1 VSLTRIYSYDVSNRA
16 NLVGIQPAKDYHSKV
31 RARMWVWGYLLEHPC
46 VDCGENDIRVLEF
59 DHRDPSEK
67 SGGISRMVGDRCGI
81 ERIAAEV
88 EKCDVRCA
96 NCHRRRSKE
105 EGHGSFRT

>member
-1 VSLTRIYSYDVSNRA
+1 MSLIALSLRMGTQRA
-16 NLVGIQPAKDYHSKV
+16 RDYHSKV

-59 DHRDPSEK
+59 DHRDPAEK
-67 SGGISRMVGDRCGI
+67 QGAISRMVADRCGI
-81 ERIAAEV
+81 DKISAEV

-96 NCHRRRSKE
+96 NCHRRRSQD
-105 EGHGSFRT
+105 EGHASIRR